1 MTQEEKKQVLTE
13 GKMQLA
19 LFRNEEIRR
28 VFHKKEWYFSIVD
41 VLRILTESKQP
52 NHDWANLK
60 KKLVEKEGFQ
70 PFGKIERLKM
80 MSSDGKM
87 RETEVADPETL
98 LRVVQ
103 SIPSKKAERFKKW
116 LAKVGYERI
125 QEIQNPEIAIKR
137 AILMYKAK
145 GYDDEWV
152 AARIQTILSRKE
164 ITKEWKSR
172 GITEGVQYAILT
184 DAISMGTFEIDTK
197 QHRELKKL
205 KKSHNLR
212 DHMTP
217 LELALTMLGETATVE
232 IMKTLNPIGLKQN
245 KQAAKQGG
253 EVAGKARK
261 DIEKRIGR
269 PVLSEDSYLPKKKQP
284 RPLSP

>member
-1 MTQEEKKQVLTE
+1 MTQKEKEQILAE
-13 GKMQLA
+13 GKTQLA
-19 LFRNEEIRR
+19 LFRNKEIRR

-41 VLRILTESKQP
+41 VIRVLTESKQP
-52 NHDWANLK
+52 SRYWGDLK
-60 KKLVEKEGFQ
+60 KKLVEEEGFQ

-103 SIPSKKAERFKKW
+103 SIPSKKAEPFKRW

-164 ITKEWKSR
+164 ITREWKNR
-172 GITEGVQYAILT
+172 GIAEGFQYAILT
-184 DAISMGTFEIDTK
+184 DAIYMGTFEIDTK

-212 DHMTP
+212 DHMTQ

-284 RPLSP
+284 KPLSP

>member
-1 MTQEEKKQVLTE
+1 MTQEEKEQMLPE
-13 GKMQLA
+13 GRTQLA
-19 LFRNEEIRR
+19 LFRNQEIRR
-28 VFHKKEWYFSIVD
+28 VFHKKEWYFSVVD
-41 VLRILTESKQP
+41 VIRVLTESRQP
-52 NHDWANLK
+52 SRYWGDLK
-60 KKLVEKEGFQ
+60 KKLVEEEGFQ

-164 ITKEWKSR
+164 ITGEWKSR
-172 GITEGVQYAILT
+172 GITEGFQYAILT

-212 DHMTP
+212 DHMMP

-245 KQAAKQGG
+245 KQAARQGG
-253 EVAGKARK
+253 EVAGKAREE
-261 DIEKRIGR
+261 IEKRIGK
-269 PVLSEDSYLPKKKQP
+269 PVLSEDNYLPKKKQP
-284 RPLSP
+284 KPLSP